1 MRKCIN
7 CNKLCPDTEKFC
19 QTCGLPTS
27 VVDETAAAAEHV
39 PLTQHDARPIFS
51 VVRLPAALPAVA
63 AILIFPKK
71 AKGDPMHRF
80 FDAQENFVENKLLA
94 KENLTVESLMCGEY
108 KPSIQEVSTDA
119 ELSFDLSGID
129 IGSLGLEE
137 LGLGDIDLSEK
148 LSKLSLF
155 FQIDSKQTDALTGVQ
170 LRYNGSSIISATI
183 ESTDKGLSVYIP
195 ELSEKCYELSSEFF
209 TKLMSG
215 DSDLADADLPE
226 QVEVKFDRV
235 ADLKKSYEAL
245 KKDYE
250 EIFYKGFAVE
260 DFEQKDRDC
269 KLNNLDV
276 TVSGCRTITYAPNA
290 ERLASM
296 LLEMAERIK
305 TDKALSDHIL
315 TLMEKYL
322 GESGMNFMLSALCS
336 NCDIELGDNGL
347 IPVFEKLADSLN
359 KDRDALVKSIDDS
372 NFIWRVVTHDDDVI
386 LQHVGY
392 NDGYNDGSVYFE
404 HYGEN
409 IYLSARDGDNAFEVK
424 SDLKKDGNILGGKIN
439 MSTGGENKG
448 SAEITIE
455 GCDSSSKSAL
465 GFPRGKYNI
474 ELSETSGG
482 SGTLNISVEV
492 VETENGGTDHRVTI
506 NGLGEVVGEDA
517 PDKLAF
523 NLHTSDKDSTVS
535 RPSAEVVRIE
545 SEEQL
550 NGIVEEMGE
559 NLSGV
564 MMKLMLALM
573 F

>member
-1 MRKCIN
+1 MRKCSN

-27 VVDETAAAAEHV
+27 VVEETATAAEQV
-39 PLTQHDARPIFS
+39 PAKKKKTGLI
-51 VVRLPAALPAVA
+51 LGIIGALVALAAVA

-155 FQIDSKQTDALTGVQ
+155 FQIDSKQNDALTGVQ

-183 ESTDKGLSVYIP
+183 ETTDKGLSVYIP

-215 DSDLADADLPE
+215 DSDLVDADLPE

-250 EIFYKGFAVE
+250 EIFYKGFAVA

-336 NCDIELGDNGL
+336 NCDIKLGDNGL

-372 NFIWRVVTHDDDVI
+372 NFIWRVVTHDNDVI

-424 SDLKKDGNILGGKIN
+424 SDLKKDGNVLGGKIN
-439 MSTGGENKG
+439 LRTGGDNKG
-448 SAEITIE
+448 GAEITIE

-482 SGTLNISVEV
+482 SGKLNISVEV

-506 NGLGEVVGEDA
+506 NGLGEIIGEDA

-523 NLHTSDKDSTVS
+523 NLHTTDKDSTVS

>member
-1 MRKCIN
+1 MRKCSN

-19 QTCGLPTS
+19 QTCGLPTT
-27 VVDETAAAAEHV
+27 VVEETVSAELAPAKKKTGLILGIIGALALV
-39 PLTQHDARPIFS
+39 
-51 VVRLPAALPAVA
+51 AALV
-63 AILIFPKK
+63 AILVIPKM
-71 AKGDPMHRF
+71 AKNDPMHRF
-80 FDAQENFVENKLLA
+80 FDAQENFIENKHLTA
-94 KENLTVESLMCGEY
+94 KGLTVEKLMCGEY
-108 KPSIQEVSTDA
+108 EPTMTEVSTDA

-129 IGSLGLEE
+129 IGSLNLEE
-137 LGLGDIDLSEK
+137 LGLGDIDLAEK

-183 ESTDKGLSVYIP
+183 ETTDKGLSVYIP
-195 ELSEKCYELSSEFF
+195 ELSDKCYELSSEFF
-209 TKLMSG
+209 AKLMSG
-215 DSDLADADLPE
+215 DSDIGSEMPA
-226 QVEVKFDRV
+226 QIEVKFDRV
-235 ADLKKSYEAL
+235 EDLKKSYEAL
-245 KKDYE
+245 KKDYD

-260 DFEQKDRDC
+260 DFEQKDRGCD
-269 KLNNLDV
+269 LNNLDV

-322 GESGMNFMLSALCS
+322 GENGMNFMLSALSS
-336 NCDIELGDNGL
+336 NCDVKLGDNGL

-386 LQHVGY
+386 QQFVGFDH
-392 NDGYNDGSVYFE
+392 NGQNSAVYFE

-409 IYLSARDGDNAFEVK
+409 VYLSVHDGDNAFEVK
-424 SDLKKDGNILGGKIN
+424 TDLKKEGDVIGGKIIVTDG
-439 MSTGGENKG
+439 SEG

-455 GCDSSSKSAL
+455 GCDSSSKSVL

-474 ELSETSGG
+474 ELSDPAGG
-482 SGTLNISVEV
+482 SAKLNISVEV
-492 VETENGGTDHRVTI
+492 VENENGGTDHRVTI
-506 NGLGEVVGEDA
+506 NGLGEIMGEDA

-523 NLHTSDKDSTVS
+523 NLHTSDKDSTAS

-545 SEEQL
+545 SEDQL

-564 MMKLMLALM
+564 MMNLMLALM

>member
-1 MRKCIN
+1 MRKCSN

-19 QTCGLPTS
+19 QTCGLPTTA
-27 VVDETAAAAEHV
+27 VEETVTAEQV
-39 PLTQHDARPIFS
+39 PVKKKKTGLI
-51 VVRLPAALPAVA
+51 LGIIGALVALAAVA

-80 FDAQENFVENKLLA
+80 FDAQENFVENNLLA

-183 ESTDKGLSVYIP
+183 ETTDKGLSVYIP
-195 ELSEKCYELSSEFF
+195 ELSDKCYELSSEFF

-215 DSDLADADLPE
+215 DSDLVDADLPE

-260 DFEQKDRDC
+260 DFEQKDSDC
-269 KLNNLDV
+269 ELNNLDV

-290 ERLASM
+290 ERLVSM

-322 GESGMNFMLSALCS
+322 GENGMNFMLSALS
-336 NCDIELGDNGL
+336 SSCDIKLGDNGL

-372 NFIWRVVTHDDDVI
+372 NFIWRVVTRNDDVI
-386 LQHVGY
+386 RQHVGY
-392 NDGYNDGSVYFE
+392 KDGSVYFE

-409 IYLSARDGDNAFEVK
+409 FFLSARDGDNAFEVK

-474 ELSETSGG
+474 ELSDPAGG
-482 SGTLNISVEV
+482 SAKLNISVEV
-492 VETENGGTDHRVTI
+492 VEAENGGTDHRVTI

-535 RPSAEVVRIE
+535 RPSAEVVRVE

-550 NGIVEEMGE
+550 NGIVEEMSE